1 MQFRDTEESS
11 AMDVTKGREVLPKNV
26 KPTHYNVELEPDL
39 EQYTYNG
46 SIDIEWVLSSRSR
59 KELCRPQSIASG

>member
-1 MQFRDTEESS
+1 MHSKDAEEDST

-39 EQYTYNG
+39 EKYTYEG
-46 SIDIEWVLSSRSR
+46 SVDIECVLF
-59 KELCRPQSIASG
+59 Q